1 MRALRFAALV
11 AVCAAVQS
19 CAVPFYWQAAA
30 GQLELMRK
38 RTPIERVL
46 EDPNQDER
54 VKQTLSRIP
63 EIRRFAVEELHLPS
77 NKSYTTYVDLGRPFL
92 TTGSMGQDVIHPLI
106 AEMRAH
112 EAHLSTQLAKLKLPD
127 DPAGVSE
134 PNQHRSA
141 AQSKWSAAHG
151 KGA

>member
-1 MRALRFAALV
+1 MVRFGAMRALRFAALV

-77 NKSYTTYVDLGRPFL
+77 NKSYTTYVDLGRPYVVWN
-92 TTGSMGQDVIHPLI
+92 VI
-106 AEMRAH
+106 
-112 EAHLSTQLAKLKLPD
+112 
-127 DPAGVSE
+127 
-134 PNQHRSA
+134 A
-141 AQSKWSAAHG
+141 ADEFSVNPKRWCYPF
-151 KGA
+151 